1 MKRMIVIIMMLTLL
15 LAGSAYATEAGAES
29 TGLTRDVVVL
39 FTSDVHCGVDQ
50 NFGYV
55 GLQAVKDAME
65 AAGNHVLLVD
75 DGDSIQGEPIGT
87 MTRGE
92 ANITLINAMGYDV
105 AIPGNHEFDYGV
117 DRFLELTELA
127 EYPYISCNFNREGEL
142 LLEPYAIIIRS
153 W

>member
-1 MKRMIVIIMMLTLL
+1 MIVIIMMLTLL

-29 TGLTRDVVVL
+29 IGLTRDVVVL

-92 ANITLINAMGYDV
+92 ANITLMNAMGYDV
-105 AIPGNHEFDYGV
+105 AIPGNHEFD
-117 DRFLELTELA
+117 
-127 EYPYISCNFNREGEL
+127 
-142 LLEPYAIIIRS
+142 
-153 W
+153 